1 MKIETT
7 PREDHQTTLTV
18 ELEVEQLESARRR
31 AARKIAQKAKIP
43 GFRPGKAPYDV
54 VRRIYGEAA
63 IDEQAVELLVNDVY
77 PETIKQAEIEPAAM
91 GQLENFELDPPKFVF
106 TVPLAPTVDL
116 GDYQSVRLPYAWKA
130 PTEEDLDEA
139 IMNLRRMYSST
150 ETVERPAA
158 EGDYLL
164 VDVTGVKAVPEE
176 GDDAGPLVE
185 RNSFATLIRK
195 EEKENEWPFPGF
207 AAKLI
212 GIAPDGETSFTYEFP
227 EDVPDEALQGQT
239 VDFTVK
245 VKTVRGINLAEL
257 DDEFA
262 VRTGLGQNV
271 DELREHMRQ
280 NLENESRA
288 EYDDQYFEEVIDLI
302 KAGATIKYPPQVL
315 DHELEHVFED
325 LEGRLKSQGVENLEA
340 YYKIIETTAEQFRE
354 EQAKPVAQ
362 RRLERSLILQEVTH
376 AEEIKLDEQEVE
388 HEFQHRWMD
397 LAMNDPEFN
406 KRTKGG
412 TKPSREIVDAVA
424 MDSANRVIV
433 RRTLE
438 RIKAIA
444 NDETIEAPADEQ
456 PAAEE
461 TTQPE
466 DAAESAAPSAVAE
479 ETPADAES
487 EAEPVEKKSE

>member
-18 ELEVEQLESARRR
+18 ELDVEQLEGARRR
-31 AARKIAQKAKIP
+31 AARKIAQKANIP

-54 VRRIYGEAA
+54 VRRVYGDATITE
-63 IDEQAVELLVNDVY
+63 EAVELLANDVY
-77 PETIKQAEIEPAAM
+77 PEAIEQAKIDPAAM

-106 TVPLAPTVDL
+106 TVPLAPVVEL
-116 GDYQSVRLPYAWKA
+116 GDYKSVRLPYEWTS
-130 PTEEDLDEA
+130 PTEEELEDA
-139 IMNLRRMYSST
+139 IMNLRRMYSPT
-150 ETVERPAA
+150 EVMERPAV

-164 VDVTGVKAVPEE
+164 VDVKGVKSVPEE
-176 GDDAGPLVE
+176 GDDEAPLVE
-185 RNSFATLIRK
+185 RSSFATIIRK

-207 AAKLI
+207 AAKLA
-212 GIAPDGETSFTYEFP
+212 GIAPEGETSFTHEFP
-227 EDVPDEALQGQT
+227 EDASDDALKGQK
-239 VDFTVK
+239 VDFTVN
-245 VKTVRGINLAEL
+245 VKAVRGVNLAEL

-271 DELREHMRQ
+271 EELRTHMRE

-288 EYDDQYFEEVIDLI
+288 AYDDKYFEDVIELI
-302 KAGATIKYPPQVL
+302 KARATIKYPPQVL

-325 LEGRLKSQGVENLEA
+325 LEARLKSQGVENLEA
-340 YYKIIETTAEQFRE
+340 YYKIVETTAEQFRE

-362 RRLERSLILQEVTH
+362 QRLERGLILQEITS
-376 AEEIKLDEQEVE
+376 AEEIKIDDQDVQ

-412 TKPSREIVDAVA
+412 AKPSREIVDAVA
-424 MDSANRVIV
+424 RDSANRVMV
-433 RRTLE
+433 RRTLQ

-444 NDETIEAPADEQ
+444 NNEPIELPTDEQ
-456 PAAEE
+456 TSVEE
-461 TTQPE
+461 TQA
-466 DAAESAAPSAVAE
+466 DVALE
-479 ETPADAES
+479 PVEIETPAAIES
-487 EAEPVEKKSE
+487 EAEQAEEKSE

>member
-1 MKIETT
+1 LKIETT

-18 ELEVEQLESARRR
+18 ELDVEQLEGARRR

-54 VRRIYGEAA
+54 VRRIYGDAA
-63 IDEQAVELLVNDVY
+63 ITEDAVELLANDVY
-77 PETIKQAEIEPAAM
+77 PEAIKQAEIEPATM

-106 TVPLAPTVDL
+106 TVPLAPVVEL
-116 GDYQSVRLPYAWKA
+116 GDYKSVRLPYEWTP
-130 PTEEDLDEA
+130 PTDEELDDA
-139 IMNLRRMYSST
+139 IMNLRRMYSPS
-150 ETVERPAA
+150 EVMERPAVA
-158 EGDYLL
+158 GDYLL
-164 VDVTGVKAVPEE
+164 VDVKGVKATPED
-176 GDDAGPLVE
+176 GDDEAPLVE
-185 RNSFATLIRK
+185 RNSFATLIRE

-207 AAKLI
+207 AAKLA
-212 GIAPDGETSFTYEFP
+212 GIAPGGETSFTHEFP
-227 EDVPDEALQGQT
+227 EDTSDEALKGQK
-239 VDFTVK
+239 VDFTVT
-245 VKTVRGINLAEL
+245 VKTVRGVNLAEL

-262 VRTGLGQNV
+262 IKTGLGQNV
-271 DELREHMRQ
+271 DELRAHMRE

-288 EYDDQYFEEVIDLI
+288 EYDDKYFEDVIELI

-325 LEGRLKSQGVENLEA
+325 LEQRLKSQGVENLDA
-340 YYKIIETTAEQFRE
+340 YYKIVETTAETFRE

-362 RRLERSLILQEVTH
+362 RRLERSLILQEITH
-376 AEEIKLDEQEVE
+376 AEDIQINDQDVE

-412 TKPSREIVDAVA
+412 TKPSREIVDAIA
-424 MDSANRVIV
+424 MDSANRVMV

-444 NDETIEAPADEQ
+444 NDETIETPVEEQ
-456 PAAEE
+456 EQAE
-461 TTQPE
+461 TTQADPE
-466 DAAESAAPSAVAE
+466 PTAVESETPVAVEGEAEQAE
-479 ETPADAES
+479 E
-487 EAEPVEKKSE
+487 KSE